1 MVLTFFGHPAYN
13 PLWLT
18 DQKMFSNKIA
28 PFTKSFN
35 RTVIPVFTF
44 LYLYALIQVKKT
56 RSTLFHFNLAPCLKK
71 KLLRQTLNKT
81 HN

>member
-1 MVLTFFGHPAYN
+1 MFSNKKLRKTLTAYFMVLTFYGHPAYN

-35 RTVIPVFTF
+35 RTVIPVFFYFPLSFYTLSQETHVQLCF
-44 LYLYALIQVKKT
+44 T
-56 RSTLFHFNLAPCLKK
+56 ST
-71 KLLRQTLNKT
+71 
-81 HN
+81 